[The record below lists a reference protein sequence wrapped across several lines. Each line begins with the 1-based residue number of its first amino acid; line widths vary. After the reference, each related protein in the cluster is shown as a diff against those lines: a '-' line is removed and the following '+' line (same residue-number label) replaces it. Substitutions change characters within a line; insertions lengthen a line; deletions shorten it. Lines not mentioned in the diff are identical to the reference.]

1 MMEVSILGKLWLQ
14 IELLDNLE
22 FELCMQNLAFGSI
35 KDKAIDYLCT
45 LEQSKRFL
53 SKKLGALQKMRI

>member
-22 FELCMQNLAFGSI
+22 FELCMQNLALDSI

-53 SKKLGALQKMRI
+53 SKKLGALQKIRF